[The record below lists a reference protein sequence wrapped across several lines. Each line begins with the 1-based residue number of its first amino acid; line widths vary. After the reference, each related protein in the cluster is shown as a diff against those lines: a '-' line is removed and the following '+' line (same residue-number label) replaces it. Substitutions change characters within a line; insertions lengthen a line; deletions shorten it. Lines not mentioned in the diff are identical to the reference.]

1 MMEARVCCFLV
12 LKKQLFYGIGL
23 MPREYAD
30 RILDACS
37 IYILH
42 ACSDPFPVSKRAGK
56 RWKLETT
63 YTEDGEGNSRPHHRL
78 RHDWRVPETAV
89 MQQQEGQ
96 AFWIYKGRAQQVHT
110 AQVPIAQEQVDEGWD
125 EIRHQEDWQRTVL
138 EQQARKRQRQAQPQK
153 PTQPPALQSAPPD
166 LQLASNGAAAKGKT
180 GAQQQKSAPVS
191 PQSSAPVPKASPPVP
206 NPDDDEPDEL

>member
-23 MPREYAD
+23 GPREYAD

-63 YTEDGEGNSRPHHRL
+63 YTEDAEGNSRPHHRL

-89 MQQQEGQ
+89 MQQEEGQ
-96 AFWIYKGRAQQVHT
+96 AFWIYKGRAQQVQT
-110 AQVPIAQEQVDEGWD
+110 ALVPITGEQVREAWG
-125 EIRHQEDWQRTVL
+125 EIRRQEETQRILL
-138 EQQARKRQRQAQPQK
+138 EQQTQQRENQAQPQK
-153 PTQPPALQSAPPD
+153 PTQPPVPKPPP
-166 LQLASNGAAAKGKT
+166 LPASNRSLTKS
-180 GAQQQKSAPVS
+180 QEQKQPR
-191 PQSSAPVPKASPPVP
+191 PASK
-206 NPDDDEPDEL
+206 